1 MTIQYEEVK
10 NILSRVQDG
19 DKVLAYIDEILD
31 HMSDIEGE
39 LVTMITAEKA
49 LEMED

>member
-19 DKVLAYIDEILD
+19 DKVLEYIDELCD

-39 LVTMITAEKA
+39 LVTMITATKA

>member
-10 NILSRVQDG
+10 KILSGIQDG
-19 DKVLAYIDEILD
+19 DKVLEYIDKLRD

-39 LVTMITAEKA
+39 LVTMLSASEV
-49 LEMED
+49 LELEG